1 MCLYLFETEHG
12 SLVCRLTILYVFTE
26 LIDDKTGRRE
36 RSVEYSAA
44 FSSPFM
50 IIVAHSSVT
59 QDYILAESHVENIRR
74 L

>member
-1 MCLYLFETEHG
+1 MCLYLLETKHG
-12 SLVCRLTILYVFTE
+12 SLVRRLTILYVFTE

-44 FSSPFM
+44 FSSPSM
-50 IIVAHSSVT
+50 IIVVHSSVT
-59 QDYILAESHVENIRR
+59 QGYILAEPHVKNVGC